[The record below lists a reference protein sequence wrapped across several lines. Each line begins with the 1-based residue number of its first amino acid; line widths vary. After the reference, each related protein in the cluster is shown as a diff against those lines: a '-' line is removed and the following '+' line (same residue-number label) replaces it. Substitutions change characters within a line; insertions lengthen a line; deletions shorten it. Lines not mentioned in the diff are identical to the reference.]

1 MTTNEP
7 IMTNPTVIQTR
18 STTATQVLVTSAAV
32 VVAYGLGKM
41 VGAAKE
47 KIRQAKKDNDL

>member
-1 MTTNEP
+1 MTTTEP

-18 STTATQVLVTSAAV
+18 STNVTQVLITSAAV

-41 VGAAKE
+41 VGSAKE
-47 KIRQAKKDNDL
+47 KIRQAKQNAEL

>member
-1 MTTNEP
+1 MTQNEP

-18 STTATQVLVTSAAV
+18 STNVTQVLITSAAV

-41 VGAAKE
+41 VGSAKE
-47 KIRQAKKDNDL
+47 KIRQAKQNADL

>member
-18 STTATQVLVTSAAV
+18 STNVTQVLITSAAA

-41 VGAAKE
+41 VGSAKE
-47 KIRQAKKDNDL
+47 KIRQAKQNADL

>member
-18 STTATQVLVTSAAV
+18 STNVTQVLITSAAV

-41 VGAAKE
+41 VGSAKE
-47 KIRQAKKDNDL
+47 KIRQAKQNAEL

>member
-32 VVAYGLGKM
+32 VVAYGFGKM

-47 KIRQAKKDNDL
+47 RIRQAKKDNDL

>member
-1 MTTNEP
+1 MTQTEP

-18 STTATQVLVTSAAV
+18 STNVTQVLITSAAV

-41 VGAAKE
+41 VGSAKE
-47 KIRQAKKDNDL
+47 KIRQAKQNAEL